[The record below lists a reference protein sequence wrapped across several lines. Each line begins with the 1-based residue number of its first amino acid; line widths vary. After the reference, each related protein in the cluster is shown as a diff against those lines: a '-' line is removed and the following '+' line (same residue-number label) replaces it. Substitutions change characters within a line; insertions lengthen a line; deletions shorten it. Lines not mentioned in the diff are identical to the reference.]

1 MPFSMLMNENESSYI
16 IINSRKLISLKLHDY
31 VVVFVNFI
39 NFNNLYMRGLIME
52 RKEKIKVL
60 VTVPKLLLEEISRPE
75 DRDRLEEFAEVIY
88 NDKGRD
94 LTQEELREMIR
105 GVDGCIT
112 SWGSPRFTKEV
123 LENADRLKVIGH
135 AAGSVKPYVTDEVF
149 KRGIV
154 IVNAADVIAISVA
167 EFALAMILNCLR
179 RIPEYVYAVRERRDW
194 CIKRERKFFTYDLRG
209 KRIGIIGFGRVAR
222 NLVRLLKPF
231 DVDILVYDPYVSVDV
246 VRGFGCR
253 LVDLDTLLKE
263 SDIVTIHAALTEET
277 YHMIGEREL
286 KLMKRT
292 AYLINTARGAIIDEK
307 ALVKALKEGWIA
319 GAALDVYEKE
329 PLPKDSPL
337 YELKNVYLTPH
348 IAGSSDERRHTIFG
362 VIVEEF
368 ERFFTGKSLRY
379 RIVPEML
386 KFQA

>member
-1 MPFSMLMNENESSYI
+1 MNN
-16 IINSRKLISLKLHDY
+16 KK
-31 VVVFVNFI
+31 V
-39 NFNNLYMRGLIME
+39 
-52 RKEKIKVL
+52 KVL
-60 VTVPKLLLEEISRPE
+60 VTVPKRLLRDISRPE
-75 DRDRLEEFAEVIY
+75 DIRRLESFAEVIY
-88 NDKGRD
+88 NEKEDKN
-94 LTQEELREMIR
+94 LTQEELKELIR

-112 SWGSPRFTKEV
+112 GWGSPRFTKEV
-123 LENADRLKVIGH
+123 LENADRLKIIGH
-135 AAGSVKPYVTDEVF
+135 AAGSVKPYVTEEVF

-154 IVNAADVIAISVA
+154 VVNAPDVIAFSVA
-167 EFALAMILNCLR
+167 EFALALILNCLR
-179 RIPEYVYAVRERRDW
+179 RIPDFIFAMKEKNW
-194 CIKRERKFFTYDLRG
+194 GIKGKREFITYDLRG
-209 KRIGIIGFGRVAR
+209 KTVGIVGFGLVAR
-222 NLVRLLKPF
+222 RLVELLKSF

-246 VRGFGCR
+246 VSGFGCR

-307 ALVKALKEGWIA
+307 ALIKALKEGWIA

-348 IAGSSDERRHTIFG
+348 IAGPSDERRHMLFG
-362 VIVEEF
+362 AIVDEF
-368 ERFFTGKSLRY
+368 ERFFSGKGVTRAVKPEELRV
-379 RIVPEML
+379 R
-386 KFQA
+386 A